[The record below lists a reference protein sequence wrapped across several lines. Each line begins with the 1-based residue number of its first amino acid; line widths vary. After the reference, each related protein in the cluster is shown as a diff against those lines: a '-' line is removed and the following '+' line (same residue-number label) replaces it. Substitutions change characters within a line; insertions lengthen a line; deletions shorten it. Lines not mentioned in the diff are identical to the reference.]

1 MCRPLCPTAVRR
13 KLRPDIL
20 NIENMSPSL
29 ARPGAGISSRVKGR
43 ATVHI
48 IEVGYVSESSD
59 TYLERI
65 QQKREQHASLC
76 TALASAGWRIHNN
89 QPTALMLG
97 QAGTVFSE
105 WQDVL
110 KDLGVT
116 ASRADTLMRSLH
128 VHALRYAYSIN
139 TQRLKLERGPNGT

>member
-1 MCRPLCPTAVRR
+1 ML
-13 KLRPDIL
+13 
-20 NIENMSPSL
+20 
-29 ARPGAGISSRVKGR
+29 KGR
-43 ATVHI
+43 ATIHI

-97 QAGTVFSE
+97 QAGTVFSS
-105 WQDVL
+105 WPDVL
-110 KDLGVT
+110 NDLGVT
-116 ASRADTLMRSLH
+116 AW
-128 VHALRYAYSIN
+128 
-139 TQRLKLERGPNGT
+139 